1 MRRTRPSIPPAAST
15 LRRVRPVIG
24 LTTKPVPVENSL
36 GEVESHV
43 LTRTYTDS
51 VLRAGGVPLLLL
63 PVPTPAI
70 EGLLDRI
77 DGLVLTGGGDVSP
90 HRYGEETSETVRGVD
105 FDRDEFELELVHA
118 ARKRSLPVLA
128 ICRGHQVV
136 NVALGGTLIQ
146 DIALAIGS
154 MDHDQVGHLAWEGH
168 QHVKIEPASLLCDIV
183 GDSEL
188 MVNSIHH
195 QAIDRLAPGL
205 TPVAWAA
212 DGVIEAVQHDDV
224 HWPLL
229 SVQWHPEVLGDRDDA
244 ASFRLFSAF
253 VETARAAAGG

>member
-1 MRRTRPSIPPAAST
+1 M
-15 LRRVRPVIG
+15 RPVIG
-24 LTTKPVPVENSL
+24 LTTKPVPVTNSL
-36 GEVESHV
+36 GEVDSHV

-51 VLRAGGVPLLLL
+51 VLRAGGTPLLLL
-63 PVPTPAI
+63 PVPAPAI

-90 HRYGEETSETVRGVD
+90 HRYGQDEDETVRGVD
-105 FDRDEFELELVHA
+105 FDRDEFELELVLA
-118 ARKRSLPVLA
+118 AKARGMPVFA
-128 ICRGHQVV
+128 ICRGHQVL
-136 NVALGGTLIQ
+136 NVALGGTLLQ

-168 QHVKIEPASLLCDIV
+168 QPIKIDPASRLCDIV

-188 MVNSIHH
+188 LVNSIHH

-205 TPVAWAA
+205 TPVAWAQ
-212 DGVIEAVQHDDV
+212 DGVIEAVQHDDGE
-224 HWPLL
+224 WPLL
-229 SVQWHPEVLGDRDDA
+229 SVQWHPEVLGDRDDV

-253 VETARAAAGG
+253 VDAARSAAAH